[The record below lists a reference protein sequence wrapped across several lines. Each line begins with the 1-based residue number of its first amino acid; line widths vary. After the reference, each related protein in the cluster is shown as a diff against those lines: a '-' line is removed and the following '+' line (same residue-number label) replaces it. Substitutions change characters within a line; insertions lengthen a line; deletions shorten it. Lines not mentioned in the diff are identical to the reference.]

1 MEKIRLAW
9 ASLYPLSSSL
19 FLIWNSNRSPTA
31 AFFPF
36 FFFSLSLS
44 QTTFILPIFK
54 DIVRFYK
61 HRTGNQHPVMCYLL
75 LPKKNKFSHSLIVMS
90 VLLRDLKPEM
100 YGLRNIILVF
110 HIQTPWNLLGLWD
123 ENLLLQEREDTRE
136 NTAF

>member
-1 MEKIRLAW
+1 
-9 ASLYPLSSSL
+9 
-19 FLIWNSNRSPTA
+19 
-31 AFFPF
+31 
-36 FFFSLSLS
+36 
-44 QTTFILPIFK
+44 
-54 DIVRFYK
+54 
-61 HRTGNQHPVMCYLL
+61 MCYLL

-110 HIQTPWNLLGLWD
+110 HIQTLWNLLGLWD